1 MTMGILT
8 RLHRSMVSPWCV
20 QLNLCKWNV
29 SVNLEVRCWRNAT
42 LSRAEFSRAT
52 EAQQLA
58 THLPTVRPTPCNP
71 RTTGSSGQVPV
82 ALTASAGGLA
92 QTLKP
97 MPISA
102 LSLFLTS
109 QQHSQNFFS
118 FFSQTYLYR
127 EGSCD
132 LIILGTLHLL
142 MPGQSAKW
150 TPSLDETAPPS
161 LLS

>member
-1 MTMGILT
+1 MMCAVKSVQVKRVCEFGSKVLEKCHSVQS
-8 RLHRSMVSPWCV
+8 RVLQGHRGSAACHSSAHSQAHPLQSKDHG
-20 QLNLCKWNV
+20 QL
-29 SVNLEVRCWRNAT
+29 
-42 LSRAEFSRAT
+42 
-52 EAQQLA
+52 
-58 THLPTVRPTPCNP
+58 
-71 RTTGSSGQVPV
+71 RTSPV

-142 MPGQSAKW
+142 MPGQSAK
-150 TPSLDETAPPS
+150 
-161 LLS
+161 

>member
-1 MTMGILT
+1 MLMPPWAHRPSACSYYSSNLPSINFLQAAKTPNL
-8 RLHRSMVSPWCV
+8 RSMSMSFQRGP
-20 QLNLCKWNV
+20 
-29 SVNLEVRCWRNAT
+29 E
-42 LSRAEFSRAT
+42 
-52 EAQQLA
+52 QLA

-71 RTTGSSGQVPV
+71 RTTGSSAQVPV
-82 ALTASAGGLA
+82 ALTASAGSLA

-102 LSLFLTS
+102 LSLSLTS

-142 MPGQSAKW
+142 MPGQSAK
-150 TPSLDETAPPS
+150 
-161 LLS
+161 